1 MILEFVAWMNELPW
15 SIALRESQ
23 YMWPLVEST
32 HVMTLGLFVGT
43 AFVTDL
49 RLLGWS
55 LSSVRVSEVTDRLLP
70 WTRLGFAGM
79 IATGFLLLFAY
90 PERYYHNLFFRIK
103 VILLVTAMLNVFV
116 FHRGIH
122 QRVAEWDLD
131 PKLPRKAFVAGA
143 VSLSVWALIV
153 VTGRMIAYNWFEC
166 AIQPQADIVNWFAQC
181 DGIIKELY
189 GGN

>member
-15 SIALRESQ
+15 SIALRESR
-23 YMWPLVEST
+23 YVWPFVESS

-55 LSSVRVSEVTDRLLP
+55 LQRVPVSEVTDRLLP

-79 IATGFLLLFAY
+79 VVTGSLLFFGY
-90 PERYYHNLFFRIK
+90 PERYYHNLFFRVK
-103 VILLVTAMLNVFV
+103 VILFIVAAINVFA

-122 QRVAEWDLD
+122 RRVAEWDLD
-131 PKLPRKAFVAGA
+131 PKLPRQAFVAGA
-143 VSLSVWALIV
+143 VSLVVWSLIV
-153 VTGRMIAYNWFEC
+153 IAGRMIAYNWFEC
-166 AIQPQADIVNWFAQC
+166 AIQPQPDFVNWFAEC
-181 DGIIKELY
+181 VVVP
-189 GGN
+189 

>member
-23 YMWPLVEST
+23 YMWPLVESS
-32 HVMTLGLFVGT
+32 HVMMLGLFVGT

-55 LSSVRVSEVTDRLLP
+55 LNRVRVSEVTDRLLP

-79 IATGFLLLFAY
+79 VATGSLLLFGY

-103 VILLVTAMLNVFV
+103 VILLVVAMLNVFV

-131 PKLPRKAFVAGA
+131 PKLPHQAFVTGA

-166 AIQPQADIVNWFAQC
+166 AIQPQPDFVNWFAQC
-181 DGIIKELY
+181 AGIIKELY

>member
-15 SIALRESQ
+15 SIALRESR
-23 YMWPLVEST
+23 YMWPWVEST
-32 HVMTLGLFVGT
+32 HVLTLGLFVGT

-55 LSSVRVSEVTDRLLP
+55 LKRVRVSEVTDGLLP

-79 IATGFLLLFAY
+79 VITGFLLFFGY

-103 VILLVTAMLNVFV
+103 LILLVIAAINVFT

-131 PKLPRKAFVAGA
+131 PTLPRQAFVAGA
-143 VSLSVWALIV
+143 VSLAVWSLIV

-166 AIQPQADIVNWFAQC
+166 AIQPQSDFVNWFAQC
-181 DGIIKELY
+181 DVIIRELY

>member
-23 YMWPLVEST
+23 YVWPLLEST

-55 LSSVRVSEVTDRLLP
+55 LRSVRVSEVTDRLLP

-79 IATGFLLLFAY
+79 VTTGFLLLFSY

-103 VILLVTAMLNVFV
+103 VILLVIAILNVFV

-131 PKLPRKAFVAGA
+131 PKLPRQAFVAGA

-166 AIQPQADIVNWFAQC
+166 AIQPQADFVNWFAQC